1 MAPEGHGGIRAQLDS
16 HKEER
21 SAALRGSAGGV
32 EIPPLWCH
40 PRKIPMKN
48 SEAFKTSRNVQ
59 FVWIRRKIPDHPIL
73 SAHDHEWCLSE
84 EFFFAFWLG
93 GEKKQPKMST
103 KTKEVSSIGERVD
116 RSYRRKGEREKGD
129 QISLDHNGELEMGQ
143 NASKHMLVQY

>member
-1 MAPEGHGGIRAQLDS
+1 M
-16 HKEER
+16 
-21 SAALRGSAGGV
+21 V
-32 EIPPLWCH
+32 
-40 PRKIPMKN
+40 
-48 SEAFKTSRNVQ
+48 
-59 FVWIRRKIPDHPIL
+59 FV
-73 SAHDHEWCLSE
+73 
-84 EFFFAFWLG
+84 FFFVFWLG